1 LPANKQRSRIVC
13 FRLSQEEY
21 DSLRN
26 ASELRGARSVSEFT
40 RSVACSNV
48 DNNNVDEMNAIVE
61 ILRGIIDRMNA
72 IERNIRKLT
81 EEQEGRKQQAIT
93 NRMNTREK
101 EPLL

>member
-1 LPANKQRSRIVC
+1 M
-13 FRLSQEEY
+13 
-21 DSLRN
+21 
-26 ASELRGARSVSEFT
+26 RGARSVSEFT

-48 DNNNVDEMNAIVE
+48 DNNVDDMNSIVG

-101 EPLL
+101 ESLL